1 MLLKVFVSLDG
12 AFKKLDPT
20 FDMMVAIQPT
30 LQDAIVNQ
38 FSPQA
43 LGKRGL
49 KVLTQ
54 YLELFAD
61 LPKELRHGIQTIKTG
76 KLKVGIELNQLENL
90 QKRLTRAS
98 NRLAMSAI
106 TAALIVGTSI
116 IVASGKG
123 PTIGGVN
130 LYDSFGLGAIIGG
143 VFILF
148 SIWRDKS

>member
-1 MLLKVFVSLDG
+1 
-12 AFKKLDPT
+12 
-20 FDMMVAIQPT
+20 
-30 LQDAIVNQ
+30 
-38 FSPQA
+38 
-43 LGKRGL
+43 
-49 KVLTQ
+49 
-54 YLELFAD
+54 
-61 LPKELRHGIQTIKTG
+61 
-76 KLKVGIELNQLENL
+76 
-90 QKRLTRAS
+90 
-98 NRLAMSAI
+98 MSAI